1 MKIISW
7 YSVNAIKKVRYLF
20 ADDVPR
26 VKIKVFRGP
35 TQEGDGEYFATWG
48 YWIQQPNR

>member
-1 MKIISW
+1 MQNNIAVLSRRDQKDT
-7 YSVNAIKKVRYLF
+7 LF